1 MRPFVILLTLTGI
14 GGIAVLT
21 IFGVLIDGGF
31 SPYNE
36 GIILTKFSDYQLQKY
51 QEENSQYLNLVKIT
65 DEDLAKVPAVKKLIE
80 DSLQK
85 EFPKNRTGQVLS
97 DIDTL
102 MKNHNY
108 YAEIL
113 AKKYFKNPNE
123 FFIRYDVEPEVLE
136 EYPDAVRVDFQARYF
151 EFDGEQYGYR
161 STRTYLNYG
170 DDLAMIEAYKVNSPL
185 DPSRHT
191 WAELTEED
199 LENMPTLKEAINNIE
214 KFEENIRV
222 QTGLSNAEIN
232 SIQEWNEG
240 LGFGSNRATVVGSL
254 MEYDGQYY
262 QIGFWIAYIMKT
274 RNKLIL
280 IAAILISGFIIMPT
294 TITLGSTFY
303 CNSIYPVECMSFSIS
318 LIPNFRPFVDTVLD
332 KEEGQRQYDTTPAT
346 CNDIFGKPDGECF
359 VKAFEKC
366 EHASIKNIV
375 HTIEGDPV
383 FLYASIDVD
392 DCQLGFHTDQR
403 LDRFSSQVD
412 QTFHSEICTKVELD
426 EYKLTFLCNNEQ
438 RFLSLR

>member
-199 LENMPTLKEAINNIE
+199 LENMPTLKEAINNIG

-262 QIGFWIAYIMKT
+262 QIGFWIA
-274 RNKLIL
+274 
-280 IAAILISGFIIMPT
+280 
-294 TITLGSTFY
+294 
-303 CNSIYPVECMSFSIS
+303 
-318 LIPNFRPFVDTVLD
+318 
-332 KEEGQRQYDTTPAT
+332 
-346 CNDIFGKPDGECF
+346 
-359 VKAFEKC
+359 
-366 EHASIKNIV
+366 
-375 HTIEGDPV
+375 
-383 FLYASIDVD
+383 
-392 DCQLGFHTDQR
+392 
-403 LDRFSSQVD
+403 
-412 QTFHSEICTKVELD
+412 
-426 EYKLTFLCNNEQ
+426 
-438 RFLSLR
+438 